1 VQFSKYPIIIDCKE
15 IIMEKQNQPDLEKQ
29 DQPTRALTKRL
40 QQKLDYV
47 TTVRQ
52 AITAGDDRLI
62 YELID
67 GDHYHQALLNEEP
80 DPTRNAQVDLITDVY
95 PAISHYL
102 STKLIDYLAHEYP
115 FFYYEETQLGEF
127 QIYFG
132 NWWDRRRF
140 GKLNVLKVAFEF
152 SSEEYNKLEKAFE
165 LAPAHKRFNTDR
177 IQQISAGSDQ
187 LQKLIDAQSDRDAQK
202 DELRKQLKENGQRNS
217 LFDSGRIKEER
228 QQIIDQLT
236 KLADEDEQANNAHA
250 TMKDNEA
257 KILTL
262 SKEDTILAYEKQA
275 IENAFKSFENF
286 NERNR
291 SLYVDYLTTLIGKAQ
306 VAADGE

>member
-1 VQFSKYPIIIDCKE
+1 MQFSKFSIIIDCKE

-152 SSEEYNKLEKAFE
+152 SSEEYNKLQKTFE

-202 DELRKQLKENGQRNS
+202 EELRKQL
-217 LFDSGRIKEER
+217 
-228 QQIIDQLT
+228 
-236 KLADEDEQANNAHA
+236 
-250 TMKDNEA
+250 
-257 KILTL
+257 
-262 SKEDTILAYEKQA
+262 
-275 IENAFKSFENF
+275 
-286 NERNR
+286 
-291 SLYVDYLTTLIGKAQ
+291 
-306 VAADGE
+306 

>member
-1 VQFSKYPIIIDCKE
+1 
-15 IIMEKQNQPDLEKQ
+15 MEKQNQPDLEKQ

-115 FFYYEETQLGEF
+115 FFIMKKPNSANF
-127 QIYFG
+127 
-132 NWWDRRRF
+132 RF
-140 GKLNVLKVAFEF
+140 TLVTGG
-152 SSEEYNKLEKAFE
+152 
-165 LAPAHKRFNTDR
+165 
-177 IQQISAGSDQ
+177 IGAG
-187 LQKLIDAQSDRDAQK
+187 LV
-202 DELRKQLKENGQRNS
+202 N
-217 LFDSGRIKEER
+217 
-228 QQIIDQLT
+228 
-236 KLADEDEQANNAHA
+236 
-250 TMKDNEA
+250 
-257 KILTL
+257 
-262 SKEDTILAYEKQA
+262 
-275 IENAFKSFENF
+275 
-286 NERNR
+286 
-291 SLYVDYLTTLIGKAQ
+291 
-306 VAADGE
+306 

>member
-1 VQFSKYPIIIDCKE
+1 MQFSKFSIIIDCKE

-152 SSEEYNKLEKAFE
+152 SSEEYNKLQKTFE

-202 DELRKQLKENGQRNS
+202 KNCGSN
-217 LFDSGRIKEER
+217 
-228 QQIIDQLT
+228 
-236 KLADEDEQANNAHA
+236 
-250 TMKDNEA
+250 
-257 KILTL
+257 
-262 SKEDTILAYEKQA
+262 
-275 IENAFKSFENF
+275 
-286 NERNR
+286 
-291 SLYVDYLTTLIGKAQ
+291 
-306 VAADGE
+306 

>member
-1 VQFSKYPIIIDCKE
+1 
-15 IIMEKQNQPDLEKQ
+15 MEKQSQPDLEQNEQ
-29 DQPTRALTKRL
+29 DQPTRELTNSL
-40 QQKLDYV
+40 QQKLDYLS
-47 TTVRQ
+47 TLRQ
-52 AITAGDDRLI
+52 AISAGDDRLI

-80 DPTRNAQVDLITDVY
+80 NPARNTQVNLITDVH

-140 GKLNVLKVAFEF
+140 GKLNALKVAFEF
-152 SSEEYNKLEKAFE
+152 SQEEFNKLQKTFE
-165 LAPAHKRFNTDR
+165 LAASHKRFNTDA
-177 IQQISAGSDQ
+177 IQRISAANDQ
-187 LQKLIDAQSDRDAQK
+187 LQALIDAQGDRDQQK
-202 DELRKQLKENGQRNS
+202 DKLRQQLKENGQRNS
-217 LFDSGRIKEER
+217 LFDSGRIKDER

-236 KLADEDEQANNAHA
+236 KLADQDEQANNAHA

-275 IENAFKSFENF
+275 IEKSFKSFENF

-306 VAADGE
+306 VDADDE

>member
-1 VQFSKYPIIIDCKE
+1 
-15 IIMEKQNQPDLEKQ
+15 MEKQNQPDLENQ
-29 DQPTRALTKRL
+29 DQPTRELTDSL
-40 QQKLDYV
+40 QQKLDYL
-47 TTVRQ
+47 TTLRQ

-67 GDHYHQALLNEEP
+67 GDHYHQALLNEDP
-80 DPTRNAQVDLITDVY
+80 NPTRNAQVGLITDVH
-95 PAISHYL
+95 PAVSHYL

-115 FFYYEETQLGEF
+115 FFYYEETQPGEF

-132 NWWDRRRF
+132 NWWDRRKF
-140 GKLNVLKVAFEF
+140 GKLNVLDVKFEF
-152 SSEEYNKLEKAFE
+152 SAEEFNKLQKTFE
-165 LAPAHKRFNTDR
+165 LAHAHKRFNTDA
-177 IQQISAGSDQ
+177 IQKISAASDQ
-187 LQKLIDAQSDRDAQK
+187 LQKLIDAQDDRDAQK
-202 DELRKQLKENGQRNS
+202 DDLRQQLKENGQRNS

-228 QQIIDQLT
+228 QQIIDELS

-275 IENAFKSFENF
+275 IENAFKSFGNF

-306 VAADGE
+306 VAADDEW

>member
-1 VQFSKYPIIIDCKE
+1 
-15 IIMEKQNQPDLEKQ
+15 M
-29 DQPTRALTKRL
+29 
-40 QQKLDYV
+40 
-47 TTVRQ
+47 
-52 AITAGDDRLI
+52 
-62 YELID
+62 
-67 GDHYHQALLNEEP
+67 
-80 DPTRNAQVDLITDVY
+80 
-95 PAISHYL
+95 
-102 STKLIDYLAHEYP
+102 
-115 FFYYEETQLGEF
+115 
-127 QIYFG
+127 
-132 NWWDRRRF
+132 
-140 GKLNVLKVAFEF
+140 NVLKVAFEF
-152 SSEEYNKLEKAFE
+152 SSEEYNKLQKTFE

-202 DELRKQLKENGQRNS
+202 EELRQQLKENGQRNS

-275 IENAFKSFENF
+275 IENAFKSFDNF

>member
-1 VQFSKYPIIIDCKE
+1 
-15 IIMEKQNQPDLEKQ
+15 MEKQNQPDLENQ
-29 DQPTRALTKRL
+29 DQPTRVLTDRL

-47 TTVRQ
+47 TTLRQ

-80 DPTRNAQVDLITDVY
+80 DSTRNAQVDLITDVH

-102 STKLIDYLAHEYP
+102 STKLIDYLAREYP
-115 FFYYEETQLGEF
+115 FFYYEETHLGEF

-152 SSEEYNKLEKAFE
+152 DSDEFNKLQQTFA
-165 LAPAHKRFNTDR
+165 LAATHKRFNTDQ
-177 IQQISAGSDQ
+177 IQKISAASDQ
-187 LQKLIDAQSDRDAQK
+187 LQKLIDAQSDRDDQK
-202 DELRKQLKENGQRNS
+202 DTLRKQLKENGQRNS

-236 KLADEDEQANNAHA
+236 KLADQDEQANNAHA
-250 TMKDNEA
+250 AMKDNEA

-306 VAADGE
+306 VADDEQ

>member
-1 VQFSKYPIIIDCKE
+1 
-15 IIMEKQNQPDLEKQ
+15 M
-29 DQPTRALTKRL
+29 
-40 QQKLDYV
+40 V
-47 TTVRQ
+47 TT
-52 AITAGDDRLI
+52 ITKPYL
-62 YELID
+62 
-67 GDHYHQALLNEEP
+67 P

-152 SSEEYNKLEKAFE
+152 SSEEYNKLQKTFE

-202 DELRKQLKENGQRNS
+202 EELRQQLKENGQRNS

>member
-1 VQFSKYPIIIDCKE
+1 
-15 IIMEKQNQPDLEKQ
+15 MEKQSQPDLEQTEQ
-29 DQPTRALTKRL
+29 DQPTRELTDSL
-40 QQKLDYV
+40 QQKLDYLS
-47 TTVRQ
+47 TLRQ

-67 GDHYHQALLNEEP
+67 GDHYHQALLNEEANP
-80 DPTRNAQVDLITDVY
+80 ARNPQVNLITDVH

-140 GKLNVLKVAFEF
+140 GTLNVLKVAFEF
-152 SSEEYNKLEKAFE
+152 SQEEFNKLQQTFE
-165 LAPAHKRFNTDR
+165 LAGSHKRFNTDG
-177 IQQISAGSDQ
+177 IQRISAANDQ
-187 LQKLIDAQSDRDAQK
+187 LQALIDAQSDRDDQK
-202 DELRKQLKENGQRNS
+202 EALRQQLKENGQRNS
-217 LFDSGRIKEER
+217 LFDSGRIKDER
-228 QQIIDQLT
+228 QKLIDQLSQ
-236 KLADEDEQANNAHA
+236 LADQDEQANNAHA

-275 IENAFKSFENF
+275 IEKSFKSFENF

-306 VAADGE
+306 VNADGE

>member
-1 VQFSKYPIIIDCKE
+1 
-15 IIMEKQNQPDLEKQ
+15 M
-29 DQPTRALTKRL
+29 
-40 QQKLDYV
+40 
-47 TTVRQ
+47 
-52 AITAGDDRLI
+52 
-62 YELID
+62 
-67 GDHYHQALLNEEP
+67 
-80 DPTRNAQVDLITDVY
+80 
-95 PAISHYL
+95 
-102 STKLIDYLAHEYP
+102 
-115 FFYYEETQLGEF
+115 
-127 QIYFG
+127 
-132 NWWDRRRF
+132 
-140 GKLNVLKVAFEF
+140 
-152 SSEEYNKLEKAFE
+152 
-165 LAPAHKRFNTDR
+165 
-177 IQQISAGSDQ
+177 
-187 LQKLIDAQSDRDAQK
+187 IDAQNDRDEQK
-202 DELRKQLKENGQRNS
+202 ETLRKQLKENGQRNS

-306 VAADGE
+306 VAEDGE